1 MVNKEFQK
9 LTMTEDAE
17 YTKSCLIQLKEL
29 KIIIQVYEL
38 VAIQKQ

>member
-17 YTKSCLIQLKEL
+17 YTKSCLINSR
-29 KIIIQVYEL
+29 YWWYY
-38 VAIQKQ
+38 

>member
-9 LTMTEDAE
+9 LTMTADAE

-29 KIIIQVYEL
+29 KIIIQV
-38 VAIQKQ
+38 